1 MSDHFRSS
9 FSLAN
14 KTPHALSSSKSINI
28 DTIVTILE
36 TILLFENLLF
46 LYTEN
51 IKFELTP
58 WVLSYIG
65 GRNMEK
71 KLNHLLA
78 DLVVEYH
85 KLQSFHW
92 YLKGYHFF
100 DDHAK
105 LEEYYDAIAEAV
117 DTVAE
122 DMLMLGFKP
131 ESTMKGFMALSTI
144 EEAKNKEVTSEEAY
158 EIILKDFKQLLDEV
172 KAVKALAEK
181 DDVYVTSNLM
191 DDYIELFSKAEW
203 MVGEETK
210 KPHFPGQDA

>member
-1 MSDHFRSS
+1 MSDHFRGS

-92 YLKGYHFF
+92 YLKG
-100 DDHAK
+100 
-105 LEEYYDAIAEAV
+105 
-117 DTVAE
+117 
-122 DMLMLGFKP
+122 
-131 ESTMKGFMALSTI
+131 
-144 EEAKNKEVTSEEAY
+144 
-158 EIILKDFKQLLDEV
+158 
-172 KAVKALAEK
+172 
-181 DDVYVTSNLM
+181 
-191 DDYIELFSKAEW
+191 
-203 MVGEETK
+203 
-210 KPHFPGQDA
+210 

>member
-1 MSDHFRSS
+1 MSDHFRGS

-131 ESTMKGFMALSTI
+131 ESTMKGFLSISSI
-144 EEAKNKEVTSEEAY
+144 EEAKNQEVTSVEAY
-158 EIILKDFKQLLDEV
+158 EAVLADFKYLLDEV
-172 KAVKALAEK
+172 KGVKAAAGESGDYL
-181 DDVYVTSNLM
+181 TSTKM
-191 DDYIELFSKAEW
+191 DDYIEFFSKAIW
-203 MVGEETK
+203 MVGQEVR
-210 KPHFPGQDA
+210 

>member
-1 MSDHFRSS
+1 
-9 FSLAN
+9 
-14 KTPHALSSSKSINI
+14 
-28 DTIVTILE
+28 
-36 TILLFENLLF
+36 
-46 LYTEN
+46 
-51 IKFELTP
+51 
-58 WVLSYIG
+58 
-65 GRNMEK
+65 MEK

-131 ESTMKGFMALSTI
+131 ESTMKGFLSISSI
-144 EEAKNKEVTSEEAY
+144 EEAKNQEVTSVEAY
-158 EIILKDFKQLLDEV
+158 E
-172 KAVKALAEK
+172 AVL
-181 DDVYVTSNLM
+181 SL
-191 DDYIELFSKAEW
+191 I
-203 MVGEETK
+203 
-210 KPHFPGQDA
+210 HI

>member
-1 MSDHFRSS
+1 MSDHFRGS

-131 ESTMKGFMALSTI
+131 ESTMK
-144 EEAKNKEVTSEEAY
+144 VTSVEAY
-158 EIILKDFKQLLDEV
+158 EAVLADFKYLLDEV
-172 KAVKALAEK
+172 KGVKAAADESGDYL
-181 DDVYVTSNLM
+181 TSTKM
-191 DDYIELFSKAEW
+191 DDYIEFFSKAIW
-203 MVGEETK
+203 MVGQEVR
-210 KPHFPGQDA
+210 